1 MTKNVKYYTATGIIL
16 TVLLGALFHFVY
28 EWTGGNYIA
37 GLFFATNES
46 VWEHVKLAL
55 LPMMLIFL
63 FGSIFLK
70 GANNFAQA
78 AFCAMA
84 TVIILIPLAFFSYAQ
99 AIGKSVFPMD
109 LTIFILSIVLAYL
122 VAYRIFATPRR
133 PVLNALALVGIVAIV
148 VCFFTFTYYPPDCVI
163 FKEVYAE

>member
-28 EWTGGNYIA
+28 EWTGNNYIA

-84 TVIILIPLAFFSYAQ
+84 IVIILIPLAFFSYAQ
-99 AIGKSVFPMD
+99 ALGKSVFAMD

-133 PVLNALALVGIVAIV
+133 PVLNALALVGIAVIV
-148 VCFFTFTYYPPDCVI
+148 VCFFTFTYYPPDCII
-163 FKEVYAE
+163 FREMFVE

>member
-1 MTKNVKYYTATGIIL
+1 MTKNLKNFTALGVIMT
-16 TVLLGALFHFVY
+16 TALGALFHFIY
-28 EWTGGNYIA
+28 EWTGNNYIA

-63 FGSIFLK
+63 LGSIYLK

-78 AFCAMA
+78 AFCAMI
-84 TVIILIPLAFFSYAQ
+84 TVIVLIPLAFFAYTSAV
-99 AIGKSVFPMD
+99 GKSVFIMD
-109 LTIFILSIVLAYL
+109 LTIFILSIVLGYL

-133 PVLNALALVGIVAIV
+133 PFLNALALVGIAVIV
-148 VCFFTFTYYPPDCVI
+148 VCFFTFTYYPPDFII
-163 FKEVYAE
+163 FKEVYVE